1 MKKIKWIDKSFMKYL
16 VKEGDING
24 LKFMLDYNLVT
35 PKQITKAILAEIEKV
50 KEKNIKTEGTVINCE
65 TVEHLIGETNKKGY
79 EFLMLYNNAFYRD
92 SVGTL
97 ELRDII

>member
-65 TVEHLIGETNKKGY
+65 TVKKGY
-79 EFLMLYNNAFYRD
+79 EFLMLYNNTFYRD

>member
-24 LKFMLDYNLVT
+24 LKFMLGYNLVT
-35 PKQITKAILAEIEKV
+35 PKQITKAILAGIEKV
-50 KEKNIKTEGTVINCE
+50 KEKNIKTEGTVINW
-65 TVEHLIGETNKKGY
+65 ETNKKGY
-79 EFLMLYNNAFYRD
+79 EFLMLYNNTFYRD